1 MKTRTGAA
9 VAILAVTLAACQ
21 TDLDRRYLDAA
32 TGEYLELPPD
42 LARFEVESAF
52 ELPPAFSGDDPN
64 ERNKV
69 PVLAKV
75 EDVRLEGSGDLYW
88 LEVDAPVTE
97 VYQRV
102 RSFWFEEGFRLI
114 VDEPVIG
121 IMQTEWVLRE
131 EGANK
136 EGGSWF
142 GRLFSGDDL
151 SATQDQFKIR
161 VERNPTTGGSRV
173 YIAHRGTEYVH
184 TLAVGDRYSPGDV
197 EGNIWRFRQPEP
209 QLEIEM
215 LSRLM
220 IHLGLEQTEAE
231 RRVARARLFSPRSTI
246 RFDNDENSPFLLLR
260 DPYQIGWNRVYHE
273 LERLNFP
280 IVKAEFKSGLLQEG
294 FITIESRVVEV
305 KKRDG
310 FLGLGSTSEE
320 VAKKFTL
327 VLSEE
332 THELTRVEIEN
343 EAGEID
349 TTPEGAELLTLLH
362 QQLR

>member
-1 MKTRTGAA
+1 MKTAATAA
-9 VAILAVTLAACQ
+9 VAILAVALAACQ
-21 TDLDRRYLDAA
+21 NDLDRRYLDAT
-32 TGEYLELPPD
+32 TGENLVLPPD
-42 LARFEVESAF
+42 LARFEVESTF
-52 ELPPAFSGDDPN
+52 ELPPGFSGDDPN
-64 ERNKV
+64 ERNQV

-88 LEVDAPVTE
+88 LEVDQPVSET
-97 VYQRV
+97 YRRV
-102 RSFWFEEGFRLI
+102 KSFWATEGFRLL

-121 IMQTEWVLRE
+121 IMQTEWVIKE
-131 EGANK
+131 EGAAK

-142 GRLFSGDDL
+142 QRLFAGDDL
-151 SATQDQFKIR
+151 SATQDQFKTRI
-161 VERNPTTGGSRV
+161 ERIPGGGSRV

-184 TLAVGDRYSPGDV
+184 TVVSGDRFSAGDT
-197 EGNIWRFRQPEP
+197 EENRWRFRQPEP
-209 QLEIEM
+209 ALEIEM

-220 IHLGLEQTEAE
+220 IHLGLEQSEAE
-231 RRVARARLFSPRSTI
+231 RQTARARLFTPRSV
-246 RFDNDENSPFLLLR
+246 FLLDDDENSPFLMLR

-280 IVKAEFKSGLLQEG
+280 IVDAEFKSGLLQKG
-294 FITIESRVVEV
+294 FITFESRVIEE
-305 KKRDG
+305 KKRGG
-310 FLGLGSTSEE
+310 FFGIGSKSES

-332 THELTRVEIEN
+332 THETTRVEIEN
-343 EAGEID
+343 EAGELD